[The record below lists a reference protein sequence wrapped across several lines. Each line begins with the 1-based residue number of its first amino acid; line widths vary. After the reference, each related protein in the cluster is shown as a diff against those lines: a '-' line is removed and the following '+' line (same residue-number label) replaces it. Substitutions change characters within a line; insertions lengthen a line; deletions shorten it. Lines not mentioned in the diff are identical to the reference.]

1 PTLTHWAPAH
11 FDLSVCPSMSQASPP
26 LRSLAP
32 TLVALPSMSLIPS
45 APLKL
50 APCLDH
56 SVAAAT
62 SCQVEPTC
70 IPQLRCRLPARC
82 PIAAGS
88 FSAYPVP
95 HREPARPDL
104 LSIFGPSRRGLCL
117 IRHCLVECT
126 S

>member
-1 PTLTHWAPAH
+1 
-11 FDLSVCPSMSQASPP
+11 MSQASPP

-70 IPQLRCRLPARC
+70 IP
-82 PIAAGS
+82 
-88 FSAYPVP
+88 
-95 HREPARPDL
+95 
-104 LSIFGPSRRGLCL
+104 
-117 IRHCLVECT
+117 
-126 S
+126 